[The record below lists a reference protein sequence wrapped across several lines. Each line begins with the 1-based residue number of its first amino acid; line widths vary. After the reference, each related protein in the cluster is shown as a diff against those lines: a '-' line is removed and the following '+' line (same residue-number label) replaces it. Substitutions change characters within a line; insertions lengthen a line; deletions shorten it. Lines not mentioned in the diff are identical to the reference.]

1 MIKAVRGTRDLLPPE
16 TALWNFVEAAVRDV
30 FRAYNFHEIRTPI
43 FEETQLFARAVGEE
57 TDVVSKEMF
66 TWEDRARAESEKG
79 QSLTLRPENT
89 AGVVRAYIEHKL
101 WDRGLNK
108 LYYIGPQFR
117 RERPQKGRYRQ
128 FYQIGAEVIGPASAG
143 SESPARDAEVL
154 EMLQTLLDRLGISDW
169 NLELNSVGIPADRVA
184 FNEAL
189 RKALEPVKDKMCTDC
204 QRRAVTNPLRVFD
217 CKVAADQPIIET
229 LPRIT

>member
-1 MIKAVRGTRDLLPPE
+1 MIKAVRGTRDLLPPD

-30 FRAYNFHEIRTPI
+30 FRAYNFQEIRTPI
-43 FEETQLFARAVGEE
+43 FEETALFSRSVGEE
-57 TDVVSKEMF
+57 TDIVSKEMY
-66 TWEDRARAESEKG
+66 TWEDRGRAASEKG

-89 AGVVRAYIEHKL
+89 AGTVRAYIEHKL

-128 FYQIGAEVIGPASAG
+128 FYQIGAEVIGPPSSG

-154 EMLQTLLDRLGISDW
+154 EMLATLLRRLGIAGW
-169 NLELNSVGIPADRVA
+169 TLELNSVGDSKDRA
-184 FNEAL
+184 AYNDAL
-189 RKALEPVKDKMCTDC
+189 RKALEPVVANMCSDC
-204 QRRAVTNPLRVFD
+204 Q
-217 CKVAADQPIIET
+217 
-229 LPRIT
+229 